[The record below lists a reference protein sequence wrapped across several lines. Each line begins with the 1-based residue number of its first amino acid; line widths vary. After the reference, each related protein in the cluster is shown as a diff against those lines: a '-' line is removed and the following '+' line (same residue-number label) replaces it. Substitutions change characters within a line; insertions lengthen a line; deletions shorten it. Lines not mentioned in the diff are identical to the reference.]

1 MSTLARV
8 DNPMKLEVFET
19 VRLFSVL
26 SPETCKVPEEAMPV
40 EEIWRAEAVASPSST
55 TVRLEVIPPEA
66 AVFRSSV

>member
-1 MSTLARV
+1 
-8 DNPMKLEVFET
+8 
-19 VRLFSVL
+19 
-26 SPETCKVPEEAMPV
+26 MPV